1 MIAPETF
8 VNFDKRSTW
17 YIFDT
22 YKLPRELI
30 KAQLKPNG
38 KLTGEQYLELID
50 MVKAILNSGE
60 TSINNFIDLSY
71 EAWRYSEEVNKAKR
85 NGNESLLMKLR
96 MMNIK
101 MNLKILIKKRIKYHT
116 ESKNF

>member
-1 MIAPETF
+1 
-8 VNFDKRSTW
+8 
-17 YIFDT
+17 
-22 YKLPRELI
+22 
-30 KAQLKPNG
+30 
-38 KLTGEQYLELID
+38 

-85 NGNESLLMKLR
+85 NGNESFI
-96 MMNIK
+96 NETTDDEYK